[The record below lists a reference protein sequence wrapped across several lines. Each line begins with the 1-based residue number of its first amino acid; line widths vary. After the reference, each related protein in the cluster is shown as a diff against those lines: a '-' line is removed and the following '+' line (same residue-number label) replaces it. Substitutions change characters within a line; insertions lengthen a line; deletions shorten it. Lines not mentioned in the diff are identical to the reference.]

1 MQTNYLEAI
10 STVLNLMK
18 QPDSVCKNISMHRT
32 CYTTLFKYLID
43 NGISFSMDAAL
54 EWLEIVRDFFGDKNI
69 QMFRLPISIACHVGA
84 GVKAIAVIEEIK

>member
-32 CYTTLFKYLID
+32 CYTTLFKYLMD

-54 EWLEIVRDFFGDKNI
+54 EWLEIKRKKFPTK
-69 QMFRLPISIACHVGA
+69 LTPSIGMHCYGWSTIYYL
-84 GVKAIAVIEEIK
+84 AI

>member
-32 CYTTLFKYLID
+32 CYTTLFKYLMD

-54 EWLEIVRDFFGDKNI
+54 EWLEIKKKEVSYETYTQYRNALLRLEHYLLFGNI
-69 QMFRLPISIACHVGA
+69 VSPF
-84 GVKAIAVIEEIK
+84 

>member
-32 CYTTLFKYLID
+32 CYTTLFKYLMD

-54 EWLEIVRDFFGDKNI
+54 V
-69 QMFRLPISIACHVGA
+69 
-84 GVKAIAVIEEIK
+84 